1 MNVYNNNQMNNSD
14 QILVGKIVAPQG
26 IRGDVRVQTYTAHPN
41 DLQKLVLYS
50 PGIADGAFHF
60 VRQLK
65 PGSSMIVAHIDGTN
79 DRNAAEL
86 LRGVE
91 LFINRDDLPRLPDG
105 EYYHTD
111 LIGMR
116 VVRDGVQIGVV
127 DNVQNYGGGD
137 ILELDNGDLI
147 AFNSVDVD
155 IENKTIYQ
163 R

>member
-1 MNVYNNNQMNNSD
+1 MSD
-14 QILVGKIVAPQG
+14 NKQILVGKIVAPQG
-26 IRGDVRVQTYTAHPN
+26 IRGEVRVQTYTENPTDMKQLTIH
-41 DLQKLVLYS
+41 S
-50 PGIADGAFHF
+50 PRLSDGAFHF
-60 VRQLK
+60 VRAI
-65 PGSSMIVAHIDGTN
+65 PSSSIIIARIDGVN
-79 DRNAAEL
+79 NRNAADL